1 MDSAQGRPHWIIDYA
16 VTWRDAGSGL
26 GLPIIP
32 QTQQLYDQL
41 KKPAFTEKSPAKK
54 KQKKRNNWKIL
65 SDINHVTNNISQSE
79 VQTKLKKFFD
89 DFPVAVTNSRGQ
101 RAK

>member
-1 MDSAQGRPHWIIDYA
+1 MDSAHGRPHSIIDYA

-32 QTQQLYDQL
+32 QTQQLYN
-41 KKPAFTEKSPAKK
+41 TTGGTSVHGEKSSKK
-54 KQKKRNNWKIL
+54 NNWKIL